1 MPNTVQ
7 LRFMINLNRHFLK
20 SLLIG
25 LFIALFL
32 IMLHHKHI
40 YLVQELE
47 DTAID
52 WMIALYQGHLPTPT
66 TPSTPYIFLDID
78 ERTYQAW
85 GEPLYMPRNHLLTLI
100 QFAVNNQAQVVI
112 VDIDLSQSRLPESDD
127 KELQTYLENY
137 STRCSPLSTSSP
149 PPLCPP
155 IILVRSLRPLL
166 DELGQPTPQL
176 EARPSF
182 LEATVEKS
190 NHVFWAT
197 AEFYL
202 EKYYYIRHW
211 QLWHQN
217 LQKPNFLPSIQLLA
231 AKLLKN
237 PDQPPLDLLA
247 CLQDQY
253 RPSSSDTASTATP
266 PSCENQSDLN
276 LSPTQTRLQ
285 QRIVYKMPWHLENRP
300 LICPASACPPAQFKS
315 LLEII
320 SAHSIIQATTHQQPP
335 EEGRIK
341 DSVVLIGGSF
351 ADSRDLYA
359 TPVGIMP
366 GALIILN
373 SIHSL
378 LQPGELNVVG
388 WLNLLV
394 EAILI
399 VVISLFFIV
408 FGTSL
413 GKMFIYLM
421 VTFGLLFILS
431 LWQFSTGGWLDF
443 AIPPLAVIFHYLYE
457 KSPFAKHHSH

>member
-1 MPNTVQ
+1 
-7 LRFMINLNRHFLK
+7 MIHLNHHFLK

-32 IMLHHKHI
+32 IMLHYKHI

-137 STRCSPLSTSSP
+137 STRCSPLSTSSTP
-149 PPLCPP
+149 PQCPP

-166 DELGQPTPQL
+166 DEQGQPTRQL

-217 LQKPNFLPSIQLLA
+217 LQKPKFLPSIQLLA
-231 AKLLKN
+231 AKFIN
-237 PDQPPLDLLA
+237 NHGRPPLDLLA
-247 CLQDQY
+247 CLQDQH
-253 RPSSSDTASTATP
+253 RLSSSDPSKRDTP
-266 PSCENQSDLN
+266 PSCQGQSKLN

-285 QRIVYKMPWHLENRP
+285 QRIVYKMPWRLKPEETRP
-300 LICPASACPPAQFKS
+300 FICSTQDCPPAQQRP

-320 SAHSIIQATTHQQPP
+320 SAHSIIQATAHQQLP

-351 ADSRDLYA
+351 ADSRDIYA
-359 TPVGIMP
+359 TPVGLMP

-378 LQPGELNVVG
+378 LQPGELNVVWW
-388 WLNLLV
+388 WLNLLI
-394 EAILI
+394 EAALI
-399 VVISLFFIV
+399 VVISVFFSV

-421 VTFGLLFILS
+421 VTFGLLFSLS
-431 LWQFSTGGWLDF
+431 LLQFPTGVWLDF

-457 KSPFAKHHSH
+457 KSSFAKHHSH